1 MLTLPLRL
9 RIRNPAWWPA
19 AATVDAELS
28 VWFDFLFPLSFC
40 ARFRTDQEVEE
51 SLLSCACPPDEDD
64 LLPAAVLSVLAAHF
78 RFLTRLKRS
87 DYAKLL
93 EQPPVIIASPRSA
106 ALADLLVSLVLDMQ
120 QARPESLESLE
131 PDVYR
136 YVVNQLIALCQPAS
150 SRGPSASHAT
160 RLLNAL
166 GMNRVQFYSN
176 VPFLM

>member
-1 MLTLPLRL
+1 
-9 RIRNPAWWPA
+9 
-19 AATVDAELS
+19 
-28 VWFDFLFPLSFC
+28 
-40 ARFRTDQEVEE
+40 VEE
-51 SLLSCACPPDEDD
+51 SLLNCACPPDEDD

-78 RFLTRLKRS
+78 RFLTRLKRG

-136 YVVNQLIALCQPAS
+136 HVVNQLTAICQPAS
-150 SRGPSASHAT
+150 SRGSSASHAT